1 MESPFAGTTFEFANF
16 HFLGSIGA
24 GSIPHATDCLWYALR
39 LRPDVGQVLPLTLS
53 SFPPFSAFIAL
64 GLVAWVDPLN
74 SGLWCAVGSW
84 LAFGLFIGFLPWST
98 LAVLRLGH
106 SVYNC

>member
-84 LAFGLFIGFLPWST
+84 LAFGLFIGFCAWGI
-98 LAVLRLGH
+98 LAVLSIVF